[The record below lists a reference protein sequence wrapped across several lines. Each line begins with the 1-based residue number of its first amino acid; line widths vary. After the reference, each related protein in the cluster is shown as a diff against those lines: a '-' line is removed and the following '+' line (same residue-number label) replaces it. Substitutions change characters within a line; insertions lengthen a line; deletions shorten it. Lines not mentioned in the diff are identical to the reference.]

1 LVQRVGRRLSREYPL
16 DRREE
21 VLEIEWFGQ
30 IVIRAKLDA
39 LDRDRQ
45 VINGRQHD
53 DAGLEI
59 FLLERL
65 ENRDAVHARHSDI
78 QQNQILRRLR
88 EDFHGDVSI
97 IGYLNLVALAR
108 QLTFD
113 EETERFFVV
122 DVEDFL
128 RRFGTGHVVFS
139 DV

>member
-1 LVQRVGRRLSREYPL
+1 M
-16 DRREE
+16 
-21 VLEIEWFGQ
+21 LEIEWFGQ

>member
-1 LVQRVGRRLSREYPL
+1 MIQEVDSRLSREHPL
-16 DRREE
+16 DRGEK
-21 VLEIEWFGQ
+21 VLKIERLGQ
-30 IVIRAKLDA
+30 IVIRAELDA
-39 LDRDRQ
+39 LDRNCQ

-53 DAGLEI
+53 DAGLDI

-65 ENRDAVHARHSDI
+65 ENGDAVHARHPDI
-78 QQNQILRRLR
+78 QQNQILWGFRQDL
-88 EDFHGDVSI
+88 HGDVPI
-97 IGYLNLVALAR
+97 IGYLNFVALAR